1 MGPLFQAL
9 NGTVLDSLPYFFFLY
24 NIVWT
29 LELDHSLKQETLA
42 SLFQSRNP
50 Q

>member
-9 NGTVLDSLPYFFFLY
+9 NGIVLDSLPCFFFLY
-24 NIVWT
+24 GILWT
-29 LELDHSLKQETLA
+29 LELDLSLKQESLA

-50 Q
+50 R